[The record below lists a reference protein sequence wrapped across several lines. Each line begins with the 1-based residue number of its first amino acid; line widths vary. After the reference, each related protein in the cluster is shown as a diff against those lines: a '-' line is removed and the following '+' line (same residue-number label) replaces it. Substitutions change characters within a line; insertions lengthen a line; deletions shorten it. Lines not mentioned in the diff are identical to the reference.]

1 MAERRKLFNRKMFA
15 LLFIFLSSCVT
26 VLYMNNNPVFID
38 PTVSQQVIAG
48 AKSLIGLSERKEYIR
63 ILENVTEER
72 FLELFKV
79 NCSLPTQLFNIAL
92 NSTTILSLSDY
103 TNYLATNFIR
113 ENANPFPKSR
123 NPPKLE
129 TYEVS
134 VQ

>member
-1 MAERRKLFNRKMFA
+1 M
-15 LLFIFLSSCVT
+15 FLSSCVT
-26 VLYMNNNPVFID
+26 VLYMNSNPVFID

-48 AKSLIGLSERKEYIR
+48 AKSLIGLSKQKELIWT
-63 ILENVTEER
+63 LENVTEER

-92 NSTTILSLSDY
+92 NSATILSLSDY